1 MKFLFTQSYALNFLL
16 CIGSRKDWTTNN
28 LSYTIIFYILQE
40 IIVLVWVDG
49 YYNGLYV
56 FIHVKLI
63 FWLGMSFIIDT
74 KIWDPYLQ
82 VLRSLKV
89 TGLLTP
95 LFSLYF
101 FLFAKYFCK
110 KNDHRQLYFFL
121 EILNHYILG
130 AKIFIIIDRHIYGI
144 RAYKW
149 QIGTDVDQAKVQL
162 KIVEGKIG
170 EDYVALDSNKMMSY
184 KNCILWLFSKF

>member
-1 MKFLFTQSYALNFLL
+1 
-16 CIGSRKDWTTNN
+16 
-28 LSYTIIFYILQE
+28 
-40 IIVLVWVDG
+40 
-49 YYNGLYV
+49 
-56 FIHVKLI
+56 
-63 FWLGMSFIIDT
+63 
-74 KIWDPYLQ
+74 
-82 VLRSLKV
+82 LRSIS
-89 TGLLTP
+89 TG
-95 LFSLYF
+95 FKKFKSYRFAYSFVFFVF
-101 FLFAKYFCK
+101 FLFAKHFCK